1 MPFKRNSLLLLI
13 AFLLSACGAGQ
24 VVQNPNTNALTVT
37 AKNGLLT
44 GGWNQSTIDATDKA
58 TAHCASLGQK
68 YFYLGE
74 SRTGTPG
81 WTPLESTITF
91 RCGADTAQLI
101 KDTQDQCK
109 EDMKNPELDPIRGK
123 VELYR
128 SINEGSVPFEIA
140 TNNTFPTAKEKP
152 AIAKWAKIRE
162 SCISKSTGF
171 MSDAAKVGTSLQN
184 SFVEQEISFSRQIQA
199 RVGELIVALY
209 QGKLTYGEFSQ
220 KRYEMVENIASAER
234 AYRSAVLQSDRDI
247 QIQSQQAVQQAQ
259 LQQQQNNLIAWQ
271 TYMQSVNARQPQTVR
286 LQSNCTTSK
295 FGNTAT
301 TNCN

>member
-1 MPFKRNSLLLLI
+1 MSLIQRFTLI
-13 AFLLSACGAGQ
+13 FLALILSACGAGQ
-24 VVQNPNTNALTVT
+24 VVQNPNSNALTVT

-44 GGWNQSTIDATDKA
+44 GGWNQSTVDATDKA
-58 TAHCASLGQK
+58 VAHCSALGQK
-68 YFYLGE
+68 YFFLNE
-74 SRTGTPG
+74 SRTGSPG

-91 RCGADTAQLI
+91 RCGADNAQLI
-101 KDTQDQCK
+101 KETQDQCK
-109 EDMKNPELDPIRGK
+109 EEMKNPELDPIKAK

-140 TNNTFPTAKEKP
+140 TNNTFPTAKEKS

-162 SCISKSTGF
+162 SCVSRSTGF
-171 MSDAAKVGTSLQN
+171 MSDAAKVGTPLQN
-184 SFVEQEISFSRQIQA
+184 SFIEQEISFSRQIQA

-234 AYRSAVLQSDRDI
+234 AYRAATLQSDRDI
-247 QIQSQQAVQQAQ
+247 QIQGQQAAQQAQ

-286 LQSNCTTSK
+286 LQSNCTTSRI
-295 FGNTAT
+295 GNTAS
-301 TNCN
+301 TNCY